1 MNHDEPTHKIA
12 EDVRGCHSHFN
23 SRMKVLIFICF
34 LSFSSAMKREE
45 KPPDFLS
52 TLRQKLNFPEADEDN
67 EKSCQLNTL
76 AINTLML
83 EENESEDLIVCC
95 PESLIEW
102 QGQHNMQ
109 SYHDSANCTV
119 NVPETSTLGYEHY
132 NYHQ

>member
-34 LSFSSAMKREE
+34 LSFSSAMNGEE
-45 KPPDFLS
+45 KPPDSYITDDRDDFLS
-52 TLRQKLNFPEADEDN
+52 ALRQKLNFPEADY

-119 NVPETSTLGYEHY
+119 NVPETSTLG
-132 NYHQ
+132 